1 MKLLDNMHEIKTLL
15 ESIETLAESPIG
27 PGLEFFMSYL
37 LIRTLQQNDFNRRDS
52 KSKVT
57 QKTVVNAILFSEDE
71 QQYHHQQQQQHNK
84 LSWMPGCT
92 TILTSTT
99 TTRTRTR
106 TKQAFLDTRINN
118 NIINNNNNFE

>member
-15 ESIETLAESPIG
+15 ENIETLAESPIG

-57 QKTVVNAILFSEDE
+57 QKTVVNAILFSEA
-71 QQYHHQQQQQHNK
+71 YVH
-84 LSWMPGCT
+84 
-92 TILTSTT
+92 
-99 TTRTRTR
+99 
-106 TKQAFLDTRINN
+106 AFRHPWIQIN
-118 NIINNNNNFE
+118 ISHLCLRPC